1 MGYQR
6 RFLGGPLG
14 GVEDRSESDEV
25 SESVEAAEG
34 AIYRRDEILEGGGD
48 VIIYKLDEK
57 TWPQADASE

>member
-6 RFLGGPLG
+6 RFLGGPLS

-48 VIIYKLDEK
+48 VIVYKLDEN
-57 TWPQADASE
+57 TWPQPEDTQ

>member
-1 MGYQR
+1 M
-6 RFLGGPLG
+6 
-14 GVEDRSESDEV
+14 